1 MCKNRTNSVWFVNNY
16 STLILERIVQSVSVL
31 TDSLERSDSLTI
43 RTSPTQ
49 ETNLHE
55 KYYPDTDT
63 QHSHVWILSYVT
75 KRKLASYFSFDWNE
89 WRVKHLPWLK
99 HANFKSRNVQKHRS
113 LTVILH
119 KRNSAVM
126 GNLFSN
132 LSCNLDLSLVWIPPS
147 RRFTSVWHWKVAFT
161 SRLDHWSRC
170 MSSGDVL
177 NKQIV
182 ML

>member
-1 MCKNRTNSVWFVNNY
+1 MLLLSSLLKCVKTELIQSDSSTVLNSDSRKNRSVWFLR
-16 STLILERIVQSVSVL
+16 TVL

-43 RTSPTQ
+43 RTSQ
-49 ETNLHE
+49 IANSRNQYSRKILSGHWHS
-55 KYYPDTDT
+55 
-63 QHSHVWILSYVT
+63 HSHVWISSYVT
-75 KRKLASYFSFDWNE
+75 KRKLASCFSFDWNE
-89 WRVKHLPWLK
+89 WQVKHLPWLK

-132 LSCNLDLSLVWIPPS
+132 LSCNLDLSLVWIPPT

-161 SRLDHWSRC
+161 VD
-170 MSSGDVL
+170 
-177 NKQIV
+177 
-182 ML
+182 